1 MERGNGHQS
10 TRRGRFQ
17 CNEFYHQTK
26 RNGEGTRRFRESTHP
41 QGRSQSRLDNQKLYR
56 DRSPIQ
62 STHNRNDTRRCS
74 DERRKIQYRDKPRP
88 RDSSNGIHRMDTSTV
103 ITYWDNDHLKQ
114 LAKKTEPDIVD
125 IIFNDQKVFFN
136 MLGSD
141 GILKDTH
148 KLKLLIQILYNLTAV
163 PVGSEHFISLLSQI
177 TSEKYDAFYM
187 HLAKFIKKM
196 PSEQSITKRDEN
208 FNVLK
213 YILQTFH
220 RFLVTIPRQCVIL
233 PLNDLLEATKLLQ
246 QQQSSRYDEYVT
258 SANKLVELYRESEAM
273 DVDGELFNYRTTPI
287 LPNVNEIS
295 RRARPKLQANLIEGS
310 YRDWDHYLHV
320 QFSLLREDFISPL
333 RQGICDYRRGYEEQ
347 SRQSI
352 RVYKYVRILEP
363 VCLYTGLGF
372 CIQFDVSYGHLRRVE
387 WEHSRRLSFGSLL
400 CLSCDKFASVFFA
413 TVVSRDPKLLK
424 DGFLK
429 VQFESTNVLEI
440 LEINPQIEFTMV
452 ESTAYFEACR
462 HILKRLQMIVDDPP
476 SFRAYIVD
484 CKPQESIQPPSYLK
498 DTTNG
503 NVCFDLSALNSSA
516 SDDSLS
522 SVNVLDTH
530 AWPHCDDVSLDKSQL
545 AAVQMALTQELSV
558 IQGPPG
564 TGKTYIGLKIVDIL
578 LKNKEIWDPLQHS
591 HILVVCYTNHALDQ
605 FLEGILKFA
614 KEEGNSVKMA
624 RIGGRCRS
632 EDIQPYTLQ
641 ALLRQHKQDKRYT
654 LRYEQQQL
662 NAKRKAMDLGSM
674 AITQE
679 LSTVYPQKDEE
690 LKILELEDLAP
701 LIHGKHV
708 SQLRKN
714 FQINEENKE
723 IENWLFSAPKK
734 KNFTMKENARG
745 NSKHHQ
751 VQIEVEP
758 SIAEV
763 DAEAAML
770 ENDRIIA
777 GEQIELEPMLHD
789 RRRSTGNTS
798 HSGSP
803 GYRHS
808 SYDKIKAQQIKEGLK
823 GKPMSER
830 AVHNIDDITHLDYD
844 RRWSLYQ
851 YWVSQYLHKCKQ
863 KVAGHAETY
872 SLSCQEYQKAQ
883 AELNYAVLCDAHVV
897 GATTTGAAK
906 YHNIIQKM
914 RPKIIIIEEAAEV
927 LESHIV
933 TTLTSS
939 TQQVIM
945 IGDHQQLRP
954 KPNDYHLATDCN
966 LEVSLFERLVKN
978 KLPLATLEVQHRMRP
993 AIAELVCPH
1002 IYPILI
1008 NSPDVCDYES
1018 IRGAKHNVFFVSH
1031 ANTEDDF
1038 NGELL
1043 SHSNQFEA
1051 EFCVNLCHYFI
1062 KLGYRHTQ
1070 ITILTMYTGQ
1080 LLKMKKMMVKELFD
1094 GVRVCSVDNFQG
1106 EENDI
1111 IILSLVRSNAE
1122 KKIGFL
1128 KEINR
1133 LCVAL
1138 SRAKM
1143 GLFVIGN
1150 FLLMKEEGGK
1160 EWVDIIQDMEKKG
1173 LVGNALPLYCS
1184 IHDKTTEVSSG
1195 GDFHKVPEGGCTE
1208 TCGVRLS
1215 CGHPCPRACHPASMD
1230 HSKYNCKKKCNKEL
1244 GCSHKCKKECWE
1256 CRSKCGPCATM
1267 ITKDFTCGHSNRVKC
1282 SANFVLHKCHK
1293 PCIRMLPCGHMC
1305 KELCHEPCKCKEIV
1319 SKPLPCGHVAKR
1331 VLCWK
1336 TPSDIKC
1343 REKCKEILS
1352 CGHRCSG
1359 DCHSCCLGRLHV
1371 SCMSHCGR
1379 TLSCGH
1385 RCGFPCTNECPPCPK
1400 PCVNYCNH
1408 SRCTRRCSEPCVPCM
1423 EECQWKC
1430 KHYNC
1435 TKLCGEM
1442 CSRPRCNQ
1450 PCPKRLKCG
1459 HLCIGLCGETCP
1471 RWCRKCHKK
1480 EVTEIF
1486 FGTEDN
1492 PQAHFIQLEDCGH
1505 IFEVSG
1511 LDQWM
1516 DQQDSDTD
1524 SKAVEIQFKR
1534 CPKCKTGVRRSLRY
1548 GNIIKQ
1554 TLRDME
1560 EVKKRV
1566 DGNDVESER
1575 MVRTIQDSVF
1585 AMKHSLAC
1593 IHQSIHRYIK
1603 KYFDGIESRAQLVD
1617 HSKGPHP
1624 THVQSKPALHEINSL
1639 LYQSKNLPRIF
1650 KLRDATLKL
1659 NKEFEFG
1666 TMKICVKDIETHL
1679 LRLCDVMTVKNLTE
1693 QNKTDIDLEFNRLS
1707 TLLRLFQLCENL
1719 AGAEKVER
1727 SDLKFLNDS
1736 VEHLSSAGIRS
1747 KDKITAECV
1756 SELGSKFGEIRKKYR
1771 IGSISKQEKMEIVK
1785 AVGLSKGHWFKCPNG
1800 HYYCIGECGGAMQ
1813 VAKCPECNASI
1824 GGMRHQLTA
1833 GNQHAPEMDNSHH
1846 PAWSDAANLQN
1857 YDPADIMD
1865 VN

>member
-1 MERGNGHQS
+1 MERGNRHQS
-10 TRRGRFQ
+10 TRRGRSQ
-17 CNEFYHQTK
+17 
-26 RNGEGTRRFRESTHP
+26 THP

-74 DERRKIQYRDKPRP
+74 DERRKTQYRDKPRP

-136 MLGSD
+136 MFGSD

-258 SANKLVELYRESEAM
+258 SASKLVELYRESEAM

-287 LPNVNEIS
+287 LPDVNEIS

-333 RQGICDYRRGYEEQ
+333 RQGICDYRRGYEER

-476 SFRAYIVD
+476 SFRAYIID

-503 NVCFDLSALNSSA
+503 NICFDLSALNSSA
-516 SDDSLS
+516 SDDNLS

-564 TGKTYIGLKIVDIL
+564 TGKTHIGLKIVDIL

-591 HILVVCYTNHALDQ
+591 PILVVCYTNHALDQ

-662 NAKRKAMDLGSM
+662 NAKRKAMDLEGM

-734 KNFTMKENARG
+734 KNFTIKENARG
-745 NSKHHQ
+745 NSKHRQ
-751 VQIEVEP
+751 VQMEVEP

-789 RRRSTGNTS
+789 RRRSAGNTS

-808 SYDKIKAQQIKEGLK
+808 NYDKIKAQQIKEGLK

-830 AVHNIDDITHLDYD
+830 AVHNIDDVTHLDYD

-872 SLSCQEYQKAQ
+872 SLACQEHQKAQ
-883 AELNYAVLCDAHVV
+883 AELDYAVLRDAHVV

-906 YHNIIQKM
+906 YHNIIQNM

-933 TTLTSS
+933 TALTSS

-945 IGDHQQLRP
+945 IGDHQRLRP
-954 KPNDYHLATDCN
+954 KPNGYHLATDCN

-1002 IYPILI
+1002 IYPTLI
-1008 NSPDVCDYES
+1008 NAPEVCNYES
-1018 IRGAKHNVFFVSH
+1018 IRGVKHNVFFVNH
-1031 ANTEDDF
+1031 ANTEDDL
-1038 NGELL
+1038 NGEILL

-1062 KLGYRHTQ
+1062 KLGYHGRQ
-1070 ITILTMYTGQ
+1070 ITILTMYSGQ
-1080 LLKMKKMMVKELFD
+1080 LLKIKKMMPKEIFD

-1122 KKIGFL
+1122 KRIGFL
-1128 KEINR
+1128 KETNR

-1160 EWVDIIQDMEKKG
+1160 EWVDIIEDMGKKG
-1173 LVGNALPLYCS
+1173 LLGEALPLYCS

-1215 CGHPCPRACHPASMD
+1215 CGHSCPRACHPASMD
-1230 HSKYNCKKKCNKEL
+1230 HSKYKCKKKCNKVL
-1244 GCSHKCKKECWE
+1244 GCSHKCKNECWE
-1256 CRSKCGPCATM
+1256 CTPVCGPCIT
-1267 ITKDFTCGHSNRVKC
+1267 ITKDFPCGHSNRVKC
-1282 SANFVLHKCHK
+1282 STPLDLYQCQKSCIKVLS
-1293 PCIRMLPCGHMC
+1293 CGHVC
-1305 KELCHEPCKCKEIV
+1305 SKWCHEPCKCEQRV
-1319 SKPLPCGHVAKR
+1319 SKTLPCGHVANKIPC
-1331 VLCWK
+1331 LK
-1336 TPSDIKC
+1336 LPSDIQCK
-1343 REKCKEILS
+1343 EKCKEILS
-1352 CGHRCSG
+1352 CGHHCSG
-1359 DCHSCCLGRLHV
+1359 NCHSCHLGRLHTPCK
-1371 SCMSHCGR
+1371 SPCGR
-1379 TLSCGH
+1379 TLPCGH
-1385 RCGFPCTNECPPCPK
+1385 NCEFPCTSECPPCSK
-1400 PCVNYCNH
+1400 PCGNYCSH
-1408 SRCTRRCSEPCVPCM
+1408 SRCTRKCNEPCVPCA

-1430 KHYNC
+1430 KHYKC
-1435 TKLCGEM
+1435 TKPCGEI
-1442 CSRPRCNQ
+1442 CNRPRCNH
-1450 PCPKRLKCG
+1450 PCTKLLSCHHP
-1459 HLCIGLCGETCP
+1459 CIGLCGEKCP
-1471 RWCRKCHKK
+1471 RWCRKCDKK
-1480 EVTEIF
+1480 LVTKIF

-1492 PQAHFIQLEDCGH
+1492 PQACFIELEDCGH
-1505 IFEVSG
+1505 ILEVSG

-1516 DQQDSDTD
+1516 DQQDNDTD
-1524 SKAVEIQFKR
+1524 SKAVEIQFKC
-1534 CPKCKTGVRRSLRY
+1534 CPKCKTSVRRSLRY

-1554 TLRDME
+1554 TLQDVE
-1560 EVKKRV
+1560 EVKKKMSGDGV
-1566 DGNDVESER
+1566 DCKGMIKSIRDSFCLMRLRRTGNVWN
-1575 MVRTIQDSVF
+1575 
-1585 AMKHSLAC
+1585 HS
-1593 IHQSIHRYIK
+1593 HVIK
-1603 KYFDGIESRAQLVD
+1603 TFDAIESR
-1617 HSKGPHP
+1617 
-1624 THVQSKPALHEINSL
+1624 VQYTDYSRGANPIFVRVKLPLHDINPL
-1639 LYQSKNLPRIF
+1639 LFQAENLPRVFSLLNNIHNF
-1650 KLRDATLKL
+1650 KKLFKFDSTKLHIRDVETQLIKL
-1659 NKEFEFG
+1659 CNFLV
-1666 TMKICVKDIETHL
+1666 MKDLTH
-1679 LRLCDVMTVKNLTE
+1679 
-1693 QNKTDIDLEFNRLS
+1693 QNKIDIGFEFNRLS
-1707 TLLRLFQLCENL
+1707 TLLQLCQL
-1719 AGAEKVER
+1719 CDDLTCASTVSKD
-1727 SDLKFLNDS
+1727 DLKFLNDS
-1736 VEHLSSAGIRS
+1736 AVHLSSAGVKS
-1747 KDKITAECV
+1747 TEKITADCA
-1756 SELGSKFGEIRKKYR
+1756 SEICSKLGDIKKKYG
-1771 IGSISKQEKMEIVK
+1771 ISSITKQEKMGIVK
-1785 AVGLSKGHWFKCPNG
+1785 AIGLSKGHWFKCPNS

-1813 VAKCPECNASI
+1813 MAKCPECNANI
-1824 GGMRHQLTA
+1824 GGTQHQLTT
-1833 GNQHAPEMDNSHH
+1833 GNQHAPEMDNSLH

-1865 VN
+1865 IN